1 MLVGLIVMLVP
12 LPPALL
18 DVLLAANL
26 GMTTLL
32 LLVTLSA
39 KRALELSVFPSLLLL
54 LTLYRLSLNVATTR
68 LILLNGDAGHIV
80 TAFGNDVVGGQ
91 LVVGLVIFLI
101 LVTIQFMVIT
111 KGATRV
117 SKVAARFTLDAMPGK
132 QMAIDA
138 ELNAGQIDS
147 VQARKRRDEL
157 SAETEFYGAMD
168 GASKF
173 VRGDAIAGLIITAVN
188 LVGGVI
194 IGMTN
199 GLSFVD
205 SIKTYSILTV
215 GDGLV
220 SQIPALVIATT
231 SGVLVTKTSSD
242 ESLGDEIREQ
252 MFKNDRPIWLGAG
265 ILTVVTMMPGLPKL
279 PFLGVA
285 AGLLLFLGKG
295 QQKIAEK
302 TDAAAG
308 GVDVPEEFDD
318 TQNLDEFL
326 LADRAVVE
334 VGARLVPFITSN
346 RVKGL
351 SERITALRREFSRS
365 NGSWIPPIQVQSNL
379 TLESDEYRIM
389 IAGRRVA
396 GAEVRVEQQMA
407 IFPEGR
413 DMTVSGEPAVEPA
426 FGLRASWIAPESR
439 RAAKLQ
445 GCTVVDPLSVL
456 ITHLGEVLKRH
467 AHELLTRESL
477 KQMLDRVK
485 EFAPTIVEEITPE
498 TIRMGTLHQV
508 LLQLAEDRIPLADM
522 ALILESIVN
531 HAPDCDSAE
540 ALTDRVRVDL
550 GRLICEPYRNS
561 DGLLRII
568 ELKPQLDSQLRQ
580 SIHEGTLAIGPGVL
594 SRFID
599 HVKAAFVD
607 AERLHLP
614 LAVLVDQKLRRPL
627 KKLLARPTPDL
638 VIVTYQELPGDMNV
652 ETVVVLPH
660 QEIMGDD
667 VIQRAG
673 TADGSALSATETAEA
688 A

>member
-1 MLVGLIVMLVP
+1 MLVP
-12 LPPALL
+12 LPPVLL

-26 GMTTLL
+26 GTTTLL

-68 LILLNGDAGHIV
+68 LILLNGDAGNIV
-80 TAFGNDVVGGQ
+80 TAFGNYVVGGQ

-117 SKVAARFTLDAMPGK
+117 SEVAARFTLDAMPGK

-147 VQARKRRDEL
+147 AQARKRRDEL
-157 SAETEFYGAMD
+157 SQETEFYGAMD

-220 SQIPALVIATT
+220 SQIPALIIATT

-242 ESLGDEIREQ
+242 DSLGDEIRDQ
-252 MFKNDRPIWLGAG
+252 MFRNDRPIWIGAG
-265 ILTVVTMMPGLPKL
+265 ILAVVAMMPGLPKL

-285 AGLLLFLGKG
+285 AGLLLFLGNGEKKSAAKG
-295 QQKIAEK
+295 DVAS
-302 TDAAAG
+302 G
-308 GVDVPEEFDD
+308 GDVASDEFDD

-334 VGARLVPFITSN
+334 VGARLVPYITSN

-379 TLESDEYRIM
+379 NLESDEYRIV

-413 DMTVSGEPAVEPA
+413 DVTVPGEPAVEPA
-426 FGLRASWIAPESR
+426 FGLRASWIAPETR
-439 RAAKLQ
+439 RAAELQ

-467 AHELLTRESL
+467 AHELLTREAL

-485 EFAPTIVEEITPE
+485 EFAPTIVEEVTPE

-531 HAPDCDSAE
+531 HAPDCDTAE
-540 ALTDRVRVDL
+540 ALTDRVRINL

-561 DGLLRII
+561 AGQLRII
-568 ELKPQLDSQLRQ
+568 ALEPQLDAQLRQ
-580 SIHEGTLAIGPGVL
+580 SIHDGTLAIGPGVL
-594 SRFID
+594 SRLID
-599 HVKAAFVD
+599 HVKAAFAD
-607 AERLHLP
+607 AERLHQP
-614 LAVLVDQKLRRPL
+614 LAILVDQKLRRPL

-638 VIVTYQELPGDMNV
+638 AIVAYQELPGDMNV
-652 ETVVVLPH
+652 ETVVVLPY
-660 QEIMGDD
+660 QEIMGNDAL
-667 VIQRAG
+667 QRAG
-673 TADGSALSATETAEA
+673 TADGLALSAAATAEA